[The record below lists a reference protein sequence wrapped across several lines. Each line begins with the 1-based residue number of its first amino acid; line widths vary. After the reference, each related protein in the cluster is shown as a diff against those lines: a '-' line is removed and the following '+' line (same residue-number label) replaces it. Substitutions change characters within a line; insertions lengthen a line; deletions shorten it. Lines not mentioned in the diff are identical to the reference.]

1 MVAKKS
7 DFAGADRSVEPYPI
21 AVHRWFADGEGWAW
35 SAGQELRD
43 LSTRFAQVLHSRPE
57 CEQSGL
63 LDGGPPW
70 WFYHHAPDAEPAD
83 SKARG
88 RNPSILRAVA
98 LPSRPRTEYR
108 AELVKRLVNIP
119 LPDKPGESSQLYLEV
134 PREWLEQFNEK
145 DSTKRRFPADSAH
158 VELEPPARIAPR
170 WLWRI
175 LAMSLVALVAAII
188 LVFVWPGKETAAH
201 VSPTEVREKLLKPLG
216 VNISENALVAEVYQ
230 EFCQLYCKRG
240 MREHF
245 FPGATPDEFK
255 RATQA
260 ARNLAGQFQQP
271 AQQAAGQS
279 PIHPDVHFAK
289 RSAQWLD
296 KCAEAIDWLPDEPVI
311 AAADESKPW
320 HEIFEETIEEIKR
333 RASSERNKLTNA
345 VIKVAKGVPE
355 DARGLQGPVTSTN
368 SVKILEHAVLGRL
381 QKGRPAGAVLRGE
394 YERWF
399 FQEFRWQSGE
409 PFPWDEP
416 AAKVD
421 WLAEDYRVV
430 ALLFSQKKEVPGDI
444 KSAAEE
450 MHKWLSRWGVC
461 GISKEDIHERP
472 WFVGRCF
479 LEFLSLK
486 HVTADE
492 RNRLEG
498 ENSLVWQQLSKLLED
513 GWPAG
518 KVGSDARG
526 AHAGMGQA
534 GNLADP
540 WAEIRERLQQLAARL
555 GVLRVATTDSDAA
568 LVQRIGNTIAD
579 WREEVSRLQEKVRK
593 QLHDEQEKENAIV
606 SIKQEIRELSAKIT
620 RLREELQKLDS
631 QLPNFP
637 VGHSERDA
645 HKRKIETKELEY
657 KQCEKTLNERR
668 GQLAKAE
675 EELSKL
681 KHEAAQWRLESDNTR
696 LNELWS
702 RLTKEQQQHQSGHAS
717 GEQ

>member
-7 DFAGADRSVEPYPI
+7 DFAGADRSVERYPI
-21 AVHRWFADGEGWAW
+21 VVHRWFADGEGWAW

-43 LSTRFAQVLHSRPE
+43 LSTRFVQVLHSRPE

-188 LVFVWPGKETAAH
+188 LVFVWPGKETAAG

-216 VNISENALVAEVYQ
+216 VNISENASVAEVCQ
-230 EFCQLYCKRG
+230 RFCQLYCKRG

-245 FPGATPDEFK
+245 FPGATRDEFR
-255 RATQA
+255 RARQA
-260 ARNLAGQFQQP
+260 ARNLAGQLQQP
-271 AQQAAGQS
+271 AQKAAGQS

-296 KCAEAIDWLPDEPVI
+296 KPAEAIEWLPDEPVI
-311 AAADESKPW
+311 AAADE
-320 HEIFEETIEEIKR
+320 
-333 RASSERNKLTNA
+333 LTNA

-355 DARGLQGPVTSTN
+355 DARGLPGPSKKVTSTN
-368 SVKILEHAVLGRL
+368 SVKILEHAVVKPLRNADLVGHIR
-381 QKGRPAGAVLRGE
+381 RGE

-409 PFPWDEP
+409 SFPWDEP
-416 AAKVD
+416 AAKVER
-421 WLAEDYRVV
+421 LAEDYRVV

-486 HVTADE
+486 HVTLTADE
-492 RNRLEG
+492 RNRLKA
-498 ENSLVWQQLSKLLED
+498 ENSLVWQQLSKLPED

>member
-7 DFAGADRSVEPYPI
+7 DFAGADRSVERYPI

-230 EFCQLYCKRG
+230 EFCQLYRKRG

-245 FPGATPDEFK
+245 FPGATRDEFE
-255 RATQA
+255 RAGQA

-416 AAKVD
+416 
-421 WLAEDYRVV
+421 LAEDYRVV

-486 HVTADE
+486 HVTLTADE
-492 RNRLEG
+492 RNRLKA
-498 ENSLVWQQLSKLLED
+498 ENSLVWQQLSKLPED

-555 GVLRVATTDSDAA
+555 GVLRVATTDPDAA

-579 WREEVSRLQEKVRK
+579 WRAEEFRLKEVACEKLRKKEEKEKEIASLDQEINQLKEKMEQLAAEVRK
-593 QLHDEQEKENAIV
+593 LEN
-606 SIKQEIRELSAKIT
+606 
-620 RLREELQKLDS
+620 
-631 QLPNFP
+631 QLPDLGLGDP
-637 VGHSERDA
+637 KRPALEAQRDGRKNEWNECNN
-645 HKRKIETKELEY
+645 KRSELE
-657 KQCEKTLNERR
+657 KQRT
-668 GQLAKAE
+668 KAV
-675 EELSKL
+675 EELSNLL

>member
-21 AVHRWFADGEGWAW
+21 VVHRWFADGEGWAW

-188 LVFVWPGKETAAH
+188 LVFVWPGKETAAD

-216 VNISENALVAEVYQ
+216 VNISENASVAVVCQ
-230 EFCQLYCKRG
+230 KFCQLYCKRG

-245 FPGATPDEFK
+245 FPGATRDEFE
-255 RATQA
+255 RAGQA

-296 KCAEAIDWLPDEPVI
+296 KLAEAIQWLPDEPVI
-311 AAADESKPW
+311 AAAD
-320 HEIFEETIEEIKR
+320 
-333 RASSERNKLTNA
+333 LTNA

-355 DARGLQGPVTSTN
+355 DARGLPGPCKKVRPTN
-368 SVKILEHAVLGRL
+368 SVKILEHAVVKPLRNADLVGHIR
-381 QKGRPAGAVLRGE
+381 RGE

-498 ENSLVWQQLSKLLED
+498 ENSLVWQQLSKLPED

-579 WREEVSRLQEKVRK
+579 WRAEEFRLKEVACEKLRKKEEKEKEIASLDQEINQLKEKMEQLAAEVRK
-593 QLHDEQEKENAIV
+593 LEN
-606 SIKQEIRELSAKIT
+606 
-620 RLREELQKLDS
+620 
-631 QLPNFP
+631 QLPDLGLGDP
-637 VGHSERDA
+637 KRPALEAQRDGRKNEWNECNN
-645 HKRKIETKELEY
+645 KRSELE
-657 KQCEKTLNERR
+657 KQRT
-668 GQLAKAE
+668 KAV
-675 EELSKL
+675 EELSNLL